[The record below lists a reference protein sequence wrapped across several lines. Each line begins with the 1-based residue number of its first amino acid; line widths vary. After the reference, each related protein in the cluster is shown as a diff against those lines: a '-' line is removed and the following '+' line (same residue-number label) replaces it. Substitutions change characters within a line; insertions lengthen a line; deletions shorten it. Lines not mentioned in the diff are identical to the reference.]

1 MNAQATHS
9 LLIQIQHMEA
19 QLRAMR
25 RQIRNLAQA
34 GNKPAHTVADLF
46 GALEGQVS
54 TSEEEIDA
62 VLYKLTPEFEDEI
75 ATLPKKEI
83 PS

>member
-1 MNAQATHS
+1 MNAQATNS

-25 RQIRNLAQA
+25 RQIRNLAQE
-34 GNKPAHTVADLF
+34 GNKPTHTVADLF

-62 VLYKLTPEFEDEI
+62 VLYKLTPELEDEI
-75 ATLPKKEI
+75 ATLPKKE
-83 PS
+83 

>member
-1 MNAQATHS
+1 MNTLATDA

-25 RQIRNLAQA
+25 RQIRILARE
-34 GNKPAHTVADLF
+34 GNEPSHTVADLF

-75 ATLPKKEI
+75 ATLPKKE
-83 PS
+83 

>member
-1 MNAQATHS
+1 MNAQATDS

-25 RQIRNLAQA
+25 RELRILAQ
-34 GNKPAHTVADLF
+34 GENNPTHTVADVF
-46 GALEGQVS
+46 GALEGKVS

-75 ATLPKKEI
+75 APLPKKD
-83 PS
+83 